1 MASYRDMLK
10 DVKSRIHEVDVRQL
24 DASRNGAG
32 KPVVIDVR
40 EQDEVE
46 QGIIPG
52 AIHIPRGYLESRVEQ
67 YVPDHETP
75 VVAYCAGG
83 NRSAFAAETLQQM
96 GYKNVTSLKGG
107 FGAWKDAG
115 LKFVVPRD
123 LTPAQQKRYSR
134 HVLIPEVGKEGQ
146 LKLLDSKVLI
156 IGAGGMGSPAAYYL
170 AAAGVGTI
178 GIVDSDVVDESNLQ
192 RQILHNSKR
201 IGQPKV
207 DSAKQTLEDLNPDV
221 KVVPY
226 QQRLTRDNIIELFK
240 DYDLIVDGSDNFP
253 TRYLVNDASVLL
265 KKTVVHGSIFRFDG
279 QVSVFKPFVGP
290 CYRCVFPEPP
300 PPELAPSCDEAGTLG
315 ILPGIVGLFEA
326 NEAVKLL
333 LGIGEPLIGRLLMI
347 DALTDEFRT
356 LRLKRDPKCPVCG
369 EGAHFKDFV
378 GYDDGSLMP
387 TLDLR
392 RQITRW
398 IRRTKPDVVVAP
410 DPTRRWTGQ
419 RYINHPDHRAA
430 GDATLDAI
438 IPGSDTR
445 LVFPELLDEGLEPHH
460 VKEIYLTGSN
470 EPDVWVDISETIDLK
485 IEALREHKSQVGD
498 WAELD
503 QTIRERAAE
512 MARGQSF
519 PVAEGF
525 KYFKLGD

>member
-1 MASYRDMLK
+1 MASYRDLLK
-10 DVKSRIHEVDVRQL
+10 GVKSRIREVDVRQL
-24 DASRNGAG
+24 DASRNGSA

-46 QGIIPG
+46 QGIVPG
-52 AIHIPRGYLESRVEQ
+52 AIHIPRGHLESRVEQ
-67 YVPDHETP
+67 YVPDYDTP
-75 VVAYCAGG
+75 VVTYCASG
-83 NRSAFAAETLQQM
+83 NRSAFAAETMAQM
-96 GYKNVTSLKGG
+96 GFKNVASLKGG

-115 LKFVVPRD
+115 FKFVVPRE

-156 IGAGGMGSPAAYYL
+156 IGAGGLGSPAAYYL

-178 GIVDSDVVDESNLQ
+178 GVVDSDVVDESNLQ

-226 QQRLTRDNIIELFK
+226 QMRLTRDNIIDIFK

-265 KKTVVHGSIFRFDG
+265 KKTVVHGRIFRFDG
-279 QVSVFKPFVGP
+279 QVSVFKPFEGP

-356 LRLKRDPKCPVCG
+356 LRLKRDTKCPVCG

-378 GYDDGSLMP
+378 DYEVSTAIPMP
-387 TLDLR
+387 
-392 RQITRW
+392 
-398 IRRTKPDVVVAP
+398 A
-410 DPTRRWTGQ
+410 
-419 RYINHPDHRAA
+419 
-430 GDATLDAI
+430 
-438 IPGSDTR
+438 
-445 LVFPELLDEGLEPHH
+445 
-460 VKEIYLTGSN
+460 
-470 EPDVWVDISETIDLK
+470 
-485 IEALREHKSQVGD
+485 
-498 WAELD
+498 
-503 QTIRERAAE
+503 
-512 MARGQSF
+512 
-519 PVAEGF
+519 
-525 KYFKLGD
+525 

>member
-1 MASYRDMLK
+1 IRPTAGRLRSSMASYRDLLK
-10 DVKSRIHEVDVRQL
+10 NVKSRIREVDVRQL
-24 DASRNGAG
+24 DASRNDGQ
-32 KPVVIDVR
+32 KPVLIDVR

-46 QGIIPG
+46 QGVIPG

-67 YVPDHETP
+67 YIPDYNTP
-75 VVAYCAGG
+75 IVAYCAGG
-83 NRSAFAAETLQQM
+83 ARSAFAAETLQQM
-96 GYKNVTSLKGG
+96 GFTNVTSLKGG

-115 LKFVVPRD
+115 FKFVVPRD

-156 IGAGGMGSPAAYYL
+156 IGAGGLGSPAAYYL

-178 GIVDSDVVDESNLQ
+178 GLLDSDVVGEGNLQ

-201 IGQPKV
+201 IGMPKV

-240 DYDLIVDGSDNFP
+240 DYDLIVEGSDNFP

-300 PPELAPSCDEAGTLG
+300 PPELAPSCDEAGTPG
-315 ILPGIVGLFEA
+315 ILPGIVGLFVA

-333 LGIGEPLIGRLLMI
+333 PEIGRPPSGRLPILRPPTHRV
-347 DALTDEFRT
+347 LTPPM
-356 LRLKRDPKCPVCG
+356 KRPPHCPG
-369 EGAHFKDFV
+369 
-378 GYDDGSLMP
+378 
-387 TLDLR
+387 R
-392 RQITRW
+392 
-398 IRRTKPDVVVAP
+398 
-410 DPTRRWTGQ
+410 
-419 RYINHPDHRAA
+419 
-430 GDATLDAI
+430 
-438 IPGSDTR
+438 
-445 LVFPELLDEGLEPHH
+445 
-460 VKEIYLTGSN
+460 
-470 EPDVWVDISETIDLK
+470 
-485 IEALREHKSQVGD
+485 
-498 WAELD
+498 
-503 QTIRERAAE
+503 
-512 MARGQSF
+512 
-519 PVAEGF
+519 
-525 KYFKLGD
+525 

>member
-1 MASYRDMLK
+1 MASYREMLRS
-10 DVKSRIHEVDVRQL
+10 VKSRIRETDARGL
-24 DASRNGAG
+24 DQARNGSE
-32 KPVVIDVR
+32 KPTVIDVR

-67 YVPDHETP
+67 YLPEYNTP
-75 VVAYCAGG
+75 IVVYCAAG

-96 GYKNVTSLKGG
+96 GYQNVASLKGG
-107 FGAWKDAG
+107 FGAWKDG
-115 LKFVVPRD
+115 GFKFVVPRD

-134 HVLIPEVGKEGQ
+134 HVLIPEIGKEGQ

-156 IGAGGMGSPAAYYL
+156 IGAGGLGSPAAYYL

-226 QQRLTRDNIIELFK
+226 QERLTRENIINIFK

-265 KKTVVHGSIFRFDG
+265 RKPVVHGSIFRFDG
-279 QVSVFKPFVGP
+279 QVSVFKPFEGP

-300 PPELAPSCDEAGTLG
+300 PAELAPSCDEAGTLG
-315 ILPGIVGLFEA
+315 VLPGIVGLLEA

-333 LGIGEPLIGRLLMI
+333 LNIGQPLIGRLLMV
-347 DALTDEFRT
+347 DALAVEFRT

-369 EGAHFKDFV
+369 DGAHFKDFV
-378 GYDDGSLMP
+378 DYEVSTAIP
-387 TLDLR
+387 T
-392 RQITRW
+392 
-398 IRRTKPDVVVAP
+398 PA
-410 DPTRRWTGQ
+410 
-419 RYINHPDHRAA
+419 
-430 GDATLDAI
+430 
-438 IPGSDTR
+438 
-445 LVFPELLDEGLEPHH
+445 
-460 VKEIYLTGSN
+460 
-470 EPDVWVDISETIDLK
+470 
-485 IEALREHKSQVGD
+485 
-498 WAELD
+498 
-503 QTIRERAAE
+503 
-512 MARGQSF
+512 
-519 PVAEGF
+519 
-525 KYFKLGD
+525 